1 MPDLLRYNSVKRLY
15 FFTILLLTAVAM
27 RAQQDV
33 SFGHYWAMEPSFN
46 PGSVGKEDKLNV
58 AVAYAMQFV
67 GFEHN
72 PKTMYAGGD
81 MPFYGLGAYHGVGLQ
96 LLNDEIGLFSHKRLG
111 VQYAYKK
118 SLFGGRLSV
127 GVEANILSEG
137 FDGSKAEM
145 PEDNSDPAIATT
157 DIKGTGVDF
166 GAGLYYT
173 HKNWYVGMSALHVNS
188 PTVELGETNELEVP
202 ATFYLTGGYNIRL
215 KNPFLTIHTS
225 FLGRTDGV
233 AYRADISGRL
243 KYTHEKRVMYA
254 GLSYSPST
262 SITVQIGG
270 DVHGV
275 HLGYSYE
282 IYTSAINIGNG
293 SHELYVS
300 YQTEL
305 NLFKKGRN
313 LHKSVRIL

>member
-1 MPDLLRYNSVKRLY
+1 MRYYSVKRVAL
-15 FFTILLLTAVAM
+15 FTILLLTTVGM

-46 PGSVGKEDKLNV
+46 PASVGKEDKLNV
-58 AVAYAMQFV
+58 AVAYAMQFA

-72 PKTMYAGGD
+72 PKTMYAAGD

-96 LLNDEIGLFSHKRLG
+96 LLNDAIGLFSHKRLG

-118 SLFGGRLSV
+118 SLFGGKLSM

-145 PEDNSDPAIATT
+145 PENNTDPAIATT
-157 DIKGTGVDF
+157 DVTGTGIDF

-173 HKNWYVGMSALHVNS
+173 HKNWYVGVSAMHVNS

-215 KNPFLTIHTS
+215 RNPFLSIHTS
-225 FLGRTDGV
+225 ALGRTDGV
-233 AYRADISGRL
+233 AWRADVTGRL
-243 KYTHEKRVMYA
+243 KYTHEKRMMYA
-254 GLSYSPST
+254 GVSYSPTNSV
-262 SITVQIGG
+262 TVMIGG
-270 DVHGV
+270 NFHGI

-282 IYTSAINIGNG
+282 IYTTAINVGNG
-293 SHELYVS
+293 SHELFVG
-300 YQTEL
+300 YQTDL
-305 NLFKKGRN
+305 NLFKKGKN
-313 LHKSVRIL
+313 LHKSVRLL

>member
-1 MPDLLRYNSVKRLY
+1 MFKRY
-15 FFTILLLTAVAM
+15 TIILLLSLAAVTV
-27 RAQQDV
+27 RAQYDV

-46 PGSVGKEDKLNV
+46 PAAVGKEDKLNIV
-58 AVAYAMQFV
+58 GAYANQLS
-67 GFEHN
+67 GFENN
-72 PKTMYAGGD
+72 PKTMYAAAD
-81 MPFYGLGAYHGVGLQ
+81 MPFYAMNSYHGVGIQ
-96 LLNDEIGLFSHKRLG
+96 FINDAIGLFTHKRFGL
-111 VQYAYKK
+111 QYAYQPQ
-118 SLFGGRLSV
+118 LWGGKMSV
-127 GVEANILSEG
+127 GVQATMLSEA
-137 FDGSKAEM
+137 FDGSKLEVIDTGDKAL
-145 PEDNSDPAIATT
+145 PTSSVNGTAF
-157 DIKGTGVDF
+157 DISAGIYYNHRSWYAGVS
-166 GAGLYYT
+166 
-173 HKNWYVGMSALHVNS
+173 VLHLNA
-188 PTVELGETNELEVP
+188 PKVELGERNEIDVSS
-202 ATFYLTGGYNIRL
+202 TYYLTGGYNIRL

>member
-1 MPDLLRYNSVKRLY
+1 
-15 FFTILLLTAVAM
+15 
-27 RAQQDV
+27 
-33 SFGHYWAMEPSFN
+33 
-46 PGSVGKEDKLNV
+46 
-58 AVAYAMQFV
+58 
-67 GFEHN
+67 
-72 PKTMYAGGD
+72 
-81 MPFYGLGAYHGVGLQ
+81 MPFYAMNSYHGVGIQ
-96 LLNDEIGLFSHKRLG
+96 FMNDAIGLFTHKRFGL
-111 VQYAYKK
+111 QYAYQPQLWGGKM
-118 SLFGGRLSV
+118 SLGIQ
-127 GVEANILSEG
+127 ATMLSET
-137 FDGSKAEM
+137 FDGSKLEVND
-145 PEDNSDPAIATT
+145 DNDPALPKSSVNGTAF
-157 DIKGTGVDF
+157 DISAGV
-166 GAGLYYT
+166 YYN
-173 HKNWYVGMSALHVNS
+173 HRNWYAGVSVLHLNA
-188 PTVELGETNELEVP
+188 PKVELGEKNEIDVSS
-202 ATFYLTGGYNIRL
+202 TFYLTGGYNIRL